1 MFIRNVDICFVNFFA
16 HYHFDQ
22 IENNPIHN
30 FGLLTPDL
38 LRNFTPNLYN
48 KKKLHHLDLH
58 NDWQLGIQKHILR
71 DHIFHQ
77 SPFFKVVYDNCHTS
91 VKNAFQK
98 QEIPRFWFALHVWI
112 EMLIDKVII
121 NQHKEKLDIFYQE
134 LASVQTHMPTLLTY
148 IDHQNIE
155 QFQQRMNRFVE
166 SKYLF
171 HYQEHSGIIYGLNR
185 VFIQVKAIKT
195 EWTEDQQKSLYEI
208 SETIEKSVIK
218 NWKLLIT

>member
-1 MFIRNVDICFVNFFA
+1 MFIRIDDICFVNFFA

-48 KKKLHHLDLH
+48 KKKLQGLEFE
-58 NDWQLGIQKHILR
+58 NDWRLGIQKHIQR
-71 DHIFHQ
+71 DHLFHQ
-77 SPFFKVVYDNCHTS
+77 SQFFKSVYHDCHTS
-91 VKNAFQK
+91 VRNAFKQ

-121 NQHKEKLDIFYQE
+121 NEYKENLEIFYHE
-134 LASVQTHMPTLLTY
+134 LNSVKTHIPELLTS
-148 IDHQNIE
+148 IEHQNIE
-155 QFQQRMNRFVE
+155 QFQLRMNRFTE
-166 SKYLF
+166 SQYLY

-185 VFIQVKAIKT
+185 VFIQVKVMQE
-195 EWTEDQQKSLYEI
+195 EWSVEKQKSLYEM
-208 SETIEKSVIK
+208 SEMIESSIK
-218 NWKLLIT
+218 NYWNLLIT